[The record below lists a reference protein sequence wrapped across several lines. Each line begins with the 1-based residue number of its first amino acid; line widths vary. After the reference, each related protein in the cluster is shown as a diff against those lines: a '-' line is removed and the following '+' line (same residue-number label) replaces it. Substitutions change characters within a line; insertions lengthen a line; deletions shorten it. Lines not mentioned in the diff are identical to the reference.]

1 MSKYM
6 YCPQRE
12 YRRDNKQKCHPER
25 LEKQTKV

>member
-6 YCPQRE
+6 YCFQRE

-25 LEKQTKV
+25 LEKQT